1 MQSFVDIN
9 ATTKIKESRELLL
22 NNDKTI
28 MSCNSGTLF
37 PTQNLE
43 VGMLCLRTDQNK
55 LYQLKDKDPTWILIA
70 DLNDTNIYDA
80 ETLDGYHAS
89 YFAPIA
95 SPALVGT
102 PTAPTAIVGTNTQQ
116 LATTAFVK
124 SQISN
129 DAPSKTGAGASGT
142 WGINITGTA
151 PRLQTARNINN
162 VAFDGSSDITIPTI
176 PTGGII
182 MWSGSIAS
190 IPSGWALCNGQ
201 NGTPNLMDR
210 FIVGAGSSYGVGAT
224 GGEAQHTLTVNEM
237 PSHNHTIYNGGT
249 TNDDNP
255 GANHPWL
262 ATISDR
268 RTGTKTT
275 WDAGGNAA
283 HENRPPYYALAYIM
297 KL

>member
-1 MQSFVDIN
+1 
-9 ATTKIKESRELLL
+9 
-22 NNDKTI
+22 
-28 MSCNSGTLF
+28 MSCNSGTIF

-55 LYQLKDKDPTWILIA
+55 LYQLKDKDPTWIQIA

-89 YFAPIA
+89 HFAPIS

-102 PTAPTAIVGTNTQQ
+102 PTAPTATVGTNTQQ

-129 DAPSKTGAGASGT
+129 DAPTKTGSGASGT

-162 VAFDGSSDITIPTI
+162 VAFDGTSDITIPTI

-237 PSHNHTIYNGGT
+237 PSHNHHGWTRNNGNHSHTYNS
-249 TNDDNP
+249 
-255 GANHPWL
+255 
-262 ATISDR
+262 I
-268 RTGTKTT
+268 TKGQ
-275 WDAGGNAA
+275 DQNAGDGGGNYWNTNTTSSAGNHN
-283 HENRPPYYALAYIM
+283 HEFTTDNTGSNWSHNNIQPYIVVNRWKRTA
-297 KL
+297 